1 MQGVW
6 DWFRWL
12 YDEHGINFSVFYD
25 PFDRS
30 SVLGGLMTTLK
41 LAGACLLGSLVVGV
55 VTAWLQGSRVA
66 PVRRAATGLVEFIRN
81 TPPLVQLY
89 FFYFG
94 LSPFL
99 SPVDPHT
106 GLAQPILGAYLWAVI
121 ALSLYE
127 GVFNAEALRAGIDAV
142 PQTTIETC
150 EAFAMSR
157 WQTFTLVVLPLALR
171 TSLPALTN
179 NTVNL
184 IKSTTLA
191 YAIGVPEILS
201 ISTQI
206 WADRLNVL
214 EMMIVLLAVYMLL
227 IGALTAGM
235 GVIERQLRL
244 PGFGGQGAAR

>member
-1 MQGVW
+1 VQAVW
-6 DWFRWL
+6 NWFQWL

-25 PFDRS
+25 PFDRL
-30 SVLGGLMTTLK
+30 SVFDALLTTLK
-41 LAGACLLGSLVVGV
+41 LAGACFLGSLVVGLV
-55 VTAWLQGSRVA
+55 MAWLQGSSIA

-99 SPVDPHT
+99 SPVDPHS

-142 PQTTIETC
+142 PKTTLETC

-157 WQTFTLVVLPLALR
+157 WQTFVLVSLPLALR
-171 TSLPALTN
+171 TSLPSLTN

-184 IKSTTLA
+184 MKSTTLA
-191 YAIGVPEILS
+191 YAIGVPELLS
-201 ISTQI
+201 ISSQI

-214 EMMIVLLAVYMLL
+214 EMMIVLLAIYMLL
-227 IGALTAGM
+227 IGAVTATMGM
-235 GVIERQLRL
+235 IERQLRI
-244 PGFGGQGAAR
+244 PGFGGRG

>member
-1 MQGVW
+1 MQVVW
-6 DWFRWL
+6 NWFQWL

-30 SVLGGLMTTLK
+30 SVLDGLLTTLK

-55 VTAWLQGSRVA
+55 VMAWLQGSAIA
-66 PVRRAATGLVEFIRN
+66 PVRRAATGVVEFIRN

-99 SPVDPHT
+99 SPVDPHS

-127 GVFNAEALRAGIDAV
+127 GVFNAEALRAGIEAV
-142 PQTTIETC
+142 PQATLETC

-157 WQTFTLVVLPLALR
+157 RQTFMLVVLPLALR
-171 TSLPALTN
+171 TSLPSLTN
-179 NTVNL
+179 NIVNL

-214 EMMIVLLAVYMLL
+214 EMMVVLLAFYMLL
-227 IGALTAGM
+227 IGVLTAGM
-235 GVIERQLRL
+235 GIIGFKLRI
-244 PGFGGQGAAR
+244 PGFGGREAAR

>member
-1 MQGVW
+1 MQEVW
-6 DWFRWL
+6 NWFQWL
-12 YDEHGINFSVFYD
+12 YDKHGINFSVFYD
-25 PFDRS
+25 PFDRI
-30 SVLGGLMTTLK
+30 SVFDGLLTTLK
-41 LAGACLLGSLVVGV
+41 LAGACLLGSLVVGLAM
-55 VTAWLQGSRVA
+55 AWLQGSSIA
-66 PVRRAATGLVEFIRN
+66 PVRRAATGVVEFIRN

-99 SPVDPHT
+99 SPVDPHS

-142 PQTTIETC
+142 PDTTLETC

-157 WQTFTLVVLPLALR
+157 WQSFVLVILPLALR
-171 TSLPALTN
+171 TSLPSLTN

-184 IKSTTLA
+184 MKSTTLA
-191 YAIGVPEILS
+191 YAIGVPELLS
-201 ISTQI
+201 ISSQI

-214 EMMIVLLAVYMLL
+214 EMMIVLLAIYMLL
-227 IGALTAGM
+227 IAALTTTMGM
-235 GVIERQLRL
+235 IERQLRI
-244 PGFGGQGAAR
+244 PGFGGQG